1 MILVPDRSKEKNI
14 SNVGVVLVAAGN
26 STRMGSMDKIFS
38 KIGNKEVISYS
49 LSVFNSSPIVGSIVL
64 VLNKSSI
71 KSGQKLVMDYGF
83 DKVSKI
89 VIGGARR
96 QDSVLL
102 GLKEVNDF
110 DIIMIHDGARPF
122 INSNIL
128 KLGNSAVNKT
138 GSAIPVIPLEDSIK
152 SVNTDGF
159 VVDHVDRKNLYLV
172 QTPQVFH
179 HDIILQAHH
188 DIEKD
193 VTDDSAMVELNNGK
207 VSVFQGLKDNI
218 KLTTLSD
225 YSLAESILDFK
236 IRHGEL

>member
-1 MILVPDRSKEKNI
+1 M
-14 SNVGVVLVAAGN
+14 
-26 STRMGSMDKIFS
+26 
-38 KIGNKEVISYS
+38 
-49 LSVFNSSPIVGSIVL
+49 
-64 VLNKSSI
+64 
-71 KSGQKLVMDYGF
+71 
-83 DKVSKI
+83 
-89 VIGGARR
+89 
-96 QDSVLL
+96 
-102 GLKEVNDF
+102 
-110 DIIMIHDGARPF
+110 
-122 INSNIL
+122 
-128 KLGNSAVNKT
+128 NKT

-188 DIEKD
+188 NIEKD

>member
-71 KSGQKLVMDYGF
+71 KSGQKLVMNYGF

-128 KLGNSAVNKT
+128 KLGKSAVNKT

-179 HDIILQAHH
+179 HDIIFQAHH
-188 DIEKD
+188 NIKKD